1 MQGSNA
7 TLGSKLLPELSL
19 FPWSATIHS
28 RVMPDQT
35 SPRSINSSSSGRK
48 RIALALEYPLM
59 QQGGTEVL
67 VRELL
72 RGLSRH
78 FEIVLVSG
86 DTDRS
91 SLPPEFAELIAGHLS
106 WKPEQ
111 AAPQIARFLADAMQ
125 RQQISLAH
133 FHFGGTYEWASN
145 RFDSCPIYHLAR
157 RGVLCLSTNHLVME
171 WLNCGAHPTRP
182 LPYKLLAQAYAWLS
196 RARLYRHL
204 RLEICVSQRDRQR
217 L

>member
-1 MQGSNA
+1 MPVQNLQS
-7 TLGSKLLPELSL
+7 LKPSKLARRP
-19 FPWSATIHS
+19 
-28 RVMPDQT
+28 
-35 SPRSINSSSSGRK
+35 
-48 RIALALEYPLM
+48 RIAMALEYPLM

-72 RGLSRH
+72 RGLSRY
-78 FEIVLVSG
+78 FELVLVSG

-125 RQQISLAH
+125 RHQISLAH

-145 RFDSCPIYHLAR
+145 RFDSCPIY
-157 RGVLCLSTNHLVME
+157 
-171 WLNCGAHPTRP
+171 
-182 LPYKLLAQAYAWLS
+182 
-196 RARLYRHL
+196 
-204 RLEICVSQRDRQR
+204 
-217 L
+217 